1 VNLDEMLYGGGDIE
15 GDFVAIFFNLIVST
29 IPKWWMPKLLMWVH
43 LLNKWVDFDAI
54 LYIDDGIEGDL
65 DAIFLIP

>member
-1 VNLDEMLYGGGDIE
+1 
-15 GDFVAIFFNLIVST
+15 
-29 IPKWWMPKLLMWVH
+29 MWVH